1 MRNHTRTR
9 AAGVVAVLAVAALCL
24 GCSTEAPTVSLE
36 IRIVQDT
43 PADNLTKMTMSV
55 WNGEKTYYVQKEV
68 LLTEEDVTGA
78 RVVKQDNGAP
88 TIWLALSGKGQEKL
102 DRITRRNVGKRLGV
116 IINGRLQCASP
127 IYGPIDRGVVV
138 VTGLMLE
145 RSAEKCSRAL
155 TRGAA

>member
-1 MRNHTRTR
+1 M
-9 AAGVVAVLAVAALCL
+9 
-24 GCSTEAPTVSLE
+24 GCSTNDPAVSLE

-55 WNGEKTYYVQKEV
+55 WNGQRTYYVHNEV
-68 LLTEEDVTGA
+68 LLTEKDVTGA
-78 RVVKQDNGAP
+78 NVVKKDNGAP
-88 TIWLALSGKGQEKL
+88 TIWLALSKEGQEKL

-116 IINGRLQCASP
+116 VINGRLQCASP